1 MKYGESTFDI
11 LYLIFTVVMGI
22 LILSKRKDAIGRR
35 MGSATLIL
43 GFGDAFHLIPRV
55 INYFADGDLTF
66 WLGTGKL
73 ITSITMTV
81 FYVFMYLIWIRV
93 YKAQENKVFKIVFF
107 LAAILRIVLCFLPQ
121 NRWFTNDGGLLIG
134 ITRNIPFV
142 VAGILIVIIWFSKRK
157 DIKVL
162 SPVWLLVTL
171 SFAFYIPV
179 TIGASFIPVLGA
191 LMLPKTVC
199 YMLLIV
205 CFWRY
210 AKKDKK

>member
-22 LILSKRKDAIGRR
+22 LILSKRKDAIGRL

-107 LAAILRIVLCFLPQ
+107 LAVILRIVLCFLPQ

-134 ITRNIPFV
+134 IIRNIPFV

-179 TIGASFIPVLGA
+179 TVGASFVPVLGA
-191 LMLPKTVC
+191 LMLSKTVC

>member
-22 LILSKRKDAIGRR
+22 LILSKRKDAIGRL

-81 FYVFMYLIWIRV
+81 FYVFMYLIWISV

-107 LAAILRIVLCFLPQ
+107 LAVILRIVLCFLPQ
-121 NRWFTNDGGLLIG
+121 NRWFTNDSGLLIG
-134 ITRNIPFV
+134 IIRNIPFV

>member
-1 MKYGESTFDI
+1 MRYGESTFDI

-22 LILSKRKDAIGRR
+22 LILSKRKDAIGRL

-134 ITRNIPFV
+134 IIRNIPFV

-210 AKKDKK
+210 AKKDNK

>member
-11 LYLIFTVVMGI
+11 LYLVFTVVMGL
-22 LILSKRKDAIGRR
+22 LILSKRKDTIGKL

-55 INYFADGDLTF
+55 VNYFADGDFSF
-66 WLGTGKL
+66 WLGTGKM
-73 ITSITMTV
+73 ITSVTMTV
-81 FYVFMYLIWIRV
+81 FYVFMYLIWIRAF
-93 YKAQENKVFKIVFF
+93 KAQENKIFKTVFYIAV
-107 LAAILRIVLCFLPQ
+107 ILRIALCLLPQ
-121 NRWFTNDGGLLIG
+121 NRWFTN
-134 ITRNIPFV
+134 V
-142 VAGILIVIIWFSKRK
+142 IWFSRRK

-210 AKKDKK
+210 AKKDKQ

>member
-22 LILSKRKDAIGRR
+22 LILSKRKDAIGRL

-107 LAAILRIVLCFLPQ
+107 LAVILRIVLCFLPQ

-134 ITRNIPFV
+134 IIRNIPFV

-205 CFWRY
+205 YFWRY

>member
-22 LILSKRKDAIGRR
+22 LILSKRKDAIGRL

-66 WLGTGKL
+66 WIGTGKL

-107 LAAILRIVLCFLPQ
+107 LAVILRIVLCFLPQ
-121 NRWFTNDGGLLIG
+121 NRWFTNDGGLLIS
-134 ITRNIPFV
+134 IIRNIPFV

>member
-11 LYLIFTVVMGI
+11 LYLVFTVVMGL
-22 LILSKRKDAIGRR
+22 LILSKRKDTIGKL

-55 INYFADGDLTF
+55 VNYFADGDFSF
-66 WLGTGKL
+66 WLGTGKM
-73 ITSITMTV
+73 ITSVTMTV
-81 FYVFMYLIWIRV
+81 LYVFMYLIWIRAF
-93 YKAQENKVFKIVFF
+93 KAQENKIFKTVFYIAV
-107 LAAILRIVLCFLPQ
+107 ILRIALCLLPQ
-121 NRWFTNDGGLLIG
+121 NRWFTNDGSLLMG
-134 ITRNIPFV
+134 IIRNIPFV
-142 VAGILIVIIWFSKRK
+142 VVGALIVIIWFSRRK

-210 AKKDKK
+210 AKKDKQ

>member
-162 SPVWLLVTL
+162 SPFWLLVTL
-171 SFAFYIPV
+171 SFAFYIPDYEA
-179 TIGASFIPVLGA
+179 T
-191 LMLPKTVC
+191 
-199 YMLLIV
+199 
-205 CFWRY
+205 
-210 AKKDKK
+210 

>member
-22 LILSKRKDAIGRR
+22 LILSKRKDAIGRL

-107 LAAILRIVLCFLPQ
+107 LAVILRIVLCFFPQ

-134 ITRNIPFV
+134 IIRNIPFV

-179 TIGASFIPVLGA
+179 TIGASLIPVLGA